1 MNSIKRHSNENDTF
15 LNLKKGQE
23 QAFDFYFHSY
33 YPKIVGFCVQFLK
46 DEDKSRSVAQEAF
59 IHLWNKKEDLI
70 SSAGVKPFLYTS
82 AKSKCLNI
90 LRHEAVKQKSKK
102 TILLNFERQLNIDI
116 LESFKFDSA
125 TLSEL
130 EIKINH
136 CIECLPEPTKTIF
149 IKKRLENLKNA
160 EIADILNLSI
170 KSIEA
175 HMTKALKYFRIELAD
190 YLS

>member
-1 MNSIKRHSNENDTF
+1 MRTNYTHTNEDDIF
-15 LNLKKGQE
+15 LNFKKGE
-23 QAFDFYFHSY
+23 ERAFDFYFTAY
-33 YPKIVGFCVQFLK
+33 YSRIVGFCIQFLK
-46 DEDKSRSVAQEAF
+46 DKDKSKSVAQEAF

-70 SSAGVKPFLYTS
+70 SPAGIKPFLYTS

-90 LRHEAVKQKSKK
+90 LRHEAVKQKNNK

-149 IKKRLENLKNA
+149 IKKRIENLKNA
-160 EIADILNLSI
+160 EVADILNLSI

-175 HMTKALKYFRIELAD
+175 HMTKALKYFRIELAE